1 MNSKKTIKNDKYK
14 YIYIEKRKTSMMNLK
29 IYEEFAQES
38 EEESTSVEL
47 NPDIDWQEIIGRLYI
62 VDREISWNDVLQWY
76 NDNDFEY
83 ARLRDLD
90 MYIEYIKN
98 NI

>member
-1 MNSKKTIKNDKYK
+1 MININ
-14 YIYIEKRKTSMMNLK
+14 IYIEKRKTSMMNLK

-38 EEESTSVEL
+38 EEEESTSVEL

>member
-1 MNSKKTIKNDKYK
+1 MINININ
-14 YIYIEKRKTSMMNLK
+14 IYIEKRKTSMMNLK

>member
-1 MNSKKTIKNDKYK
+1 MINININ
-14 YIYIEKRKTSMMNLK
+14 IYIEKRKTSMMNLK

-38 EEESTSVEL
+38 EEEESTSVEL